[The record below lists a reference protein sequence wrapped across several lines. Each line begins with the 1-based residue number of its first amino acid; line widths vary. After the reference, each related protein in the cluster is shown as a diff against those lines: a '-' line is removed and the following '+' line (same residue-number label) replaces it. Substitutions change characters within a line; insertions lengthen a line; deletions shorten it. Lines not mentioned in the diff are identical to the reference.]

1 MLVTIVTELTY
12 QFPAQGFINAIR
24 TDRKVLVRGV
34 PRCLRV
40 TAAGSGI
47 SQRVLVDRHHTINCQ
62 SLYLRLVLLYRK
74 ACNRA
79 KINLFICCFSVRK
92 VMLTTQVMSV
102 RCDQKF
108 PRHSLCTTK

>member
-47 SQRVLVDRHHTINCQ
+47 SQRVLVAQTQAPYNQ
-62 SLYLRLVLLYRK
+62 LSVP
-74 ACNRA
+74 
-79 KINLFICCFSVRK
+79 LFEISFT
-92 VMLTTQVMSV
+92 L
-102 RCDQKF
+102 
-108 PRHSLCTTK
+108 P